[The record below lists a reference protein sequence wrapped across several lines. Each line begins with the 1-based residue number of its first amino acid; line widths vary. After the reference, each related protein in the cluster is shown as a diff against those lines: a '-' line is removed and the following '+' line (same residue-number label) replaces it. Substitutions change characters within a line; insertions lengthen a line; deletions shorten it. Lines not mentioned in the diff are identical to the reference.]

1 MLVLKRGYY
10 LYAFFLKL
18 NHFLLYEEPLEVI
31 HLDDGGNGKHHD
43 SIQWKPGSLCVNVL
57 YKIQKFV
64 KTMNTYLM
72 IQIILLKTETIKRQF
87 VYFVPFK
94 SRRSSSLFFWYFI
107 SSFIAQTS
115 SSSFLSSAAI
125 GY

>member
-1 MLVLKRGYY
+1 
-10 LYAFFLKL
+10 
-18 NHFLLYEEPLEVI
+18 
-31 HLDDGGNGKHHD
+31 
-43 SIQWKPGSLCVNVL
+43 
-57 YKIQKFV
+57 
-64 KTMNTYLM
+64 M